1 MRAHTAP
8 RIHCAHRG
16 PPPRDLWPLL
26 FKVDV
31 ITLSAQHTRTNYRF
45 VCLFVCLFTE
55 EYDGNSLHDSD
66 SGLSSAPSSP
76 LDSDVFSFSSDSAH
90 TLQTCYEP
98 YSIMESNAD
107 IMAVKFEK
115 NESSLLEEALFMPT
129 PDEPFTDAD
138 SLFYME
144 DPFLL
149 APELDTTD
157 SSSKETPL
165 KGLDQNSIP
174 KSDCESEIQAKRRS
188 TRLSLRNNVKVENKS
203 PCHAYQNDHQY
214 SKPVTQK
221 RLPRSRRSK
230 VSEEFKSEEYWERRR
245 RNNLAAKR
253 SREGKRARDIQV
265 VQKTIVLEKENAE
278 LKNLLQ
284 KLKADIKRA
293 EQKLRGPV

>member
-1 MRAHTAP
+1 
-8 RIHCAHRG
+8 
-16 PPPRDLWPLL
+16 
-26 FKVDV
+26 
-31 ITLSAQHTRTNYRF
+31 
-45 VCLFVCLFTE
+45 
-55 EYDGNSLHDSD
+55 
-66 SGLSSAPSSP
+66 
-76 LDSDVFSFSSDSAH
+76 
-90 TLQTCYEP
+90 
-98 YSIMESNAD
+98 MESNAD

-188 TRLSLRNNVKVENKS
+188 TRLSLRNNVKVENNS